1 MPDPHAQLKVAA
13 PQPWIGGYQPPCHT
27 TVLTLA
33 ATKSYPVSGLMSS
46 AGLSNKFLMLVG
58 NPAEID

>member
-1 MPDPHAQLKVAA
+1 MPDPHAQLNVAA

>member
-1 MPDPHAQLKVAA
+1 MKVAA